1 MTDDPVSRSLEIAAE
16 RCEDLSP
23 AVYARLFAEMPEL
36 RSLFRK
42 EPRLV
47 QGEMLARALETILD
61 FCGDRLY
68 GPNMVLSESINHEAY
83 AMPPDAFARFF
94 GVIRHCVRD
103 VVGADWTAQMEEG
116 WTALLADIATHV
128 DARADA

>member
-1 MTDDPVSRSLEIAAE
+1 MTDDSVSRSLEIAAE
-16 RCEDLSP
+16 RCADLAP

-36 RSLFRK
+36 QSLFRK

-68 GPNMVLSESINHEAY
+68 GPNTVLAEAINHQAY
-83 AMPPDAFARFF
+83 DMPPNAFGRFF
-94 GVIRHCVRD
+94 GVIGDCVRE
-103 VVGADWTAQMEEG
+103 VVGADWTPQMEQG
-116 WTALLADIATHV
+116 WKALLAEIAAHV
-128 DARADA
+128 DARAAA

>member
-16 RCEDLSP
+16 RCEDLAP

-68 GPNMVLSESINHEAY
+68 GPNTVLAEAINHEAY
-83 AMPPDAFARFF
+83 DMPPDAFARFF
-94 GVIRHCVRD
+94 GVIAHCVRD
-103 VVGADWTAQMEEG
+103 VVGADWTAQMEQG
-116 WTALLADIATHV
+116 WQALLADIATHGE
-128 DARADA
+128 ARAAA